1 MWLIYCIAVTLTL
14 GREFTVSGISSGAFM
29 STQMHFAYSK
39 DIKSSS
45 VIAGGPYY
53 CALGSIL
60 NTANCM
66 LYTQFIL
73 QPAIYDYI
81 DRQEKAGTIDPTSNL
96 KSSTVFLYSGLLDT
110 VVIQPSVRINHSIY
124 SYYVD
129 SGNISTLFNV
139 ASQHAWITESYGNLC
154 AFLSSPYMNDCDLDI
169 AEKILTVAYG
179 SLKPRTKQIA
189 ANLRSFD
196 QRPYI
201 SSLYSSM
208 ADTGYIYVPSNC
220 KDTSSCRIHVAF
232 HGCKMGYPTIGDS
245 FIKNSGLNE
254 WAEGNDIIILYPQ
267 ATSSMVLPY
276 NPEGCWDWWGYSGSD
291 YALKSGVQMKAVYDM
306 VQNLSKMDKPQYI

>member
-1 MWLIYCIAVTLTL
+1 MWLLYCIAVTLTL
-14 GREFTVSGISSGAFM
+14 AREFTVSGISSGAFM

-66 LYTQFIL
+66 LYPQFIL

-81 DRQEKAGTIDPTSNL
+81 DRQEKAGSIDPTSNL

-129 SGNISTLFNV
+129 SGNINTLFNV

-154 AFLSSPYMNDCDLDI
+154 AFLSSPYMNDCDIDI

-179 SLKPRTKQIA
+179 SLKPKAKQVA

-196 QRPYI
+196 QKPYI
-201 SSLYSSM
+201 SSSYSSM

-220 KDTSSCRIHVAF
+220 KDTISCRIHVAF
-232 HGCKMGYPTIGDS
+232 HGCKMGYATIGDA

-254 WAEGNDIIILYPQ
+254 WAEGNNIIILYPQ
-267 ATSSMVLPY
+267 ANSSLIIPY

-291 YALKSGVQMKAVYDM
+291 YTLKSGVQMKAVYDM
-306 VQNLSKMDKPQYI
+306 VQNLPNMDKTQYI